1 MRRRVLY
8 ALPSVLLLAALL
20 GAWEIYVDSGA
31 VSPSILPAPHSIA
44 VALWGNPG
52 LLGHNLAITAEEVGL
67 GILLALLLG
76 FALAV
81 LIHVSPIMRR
91 AVYPLT
97 VGSQA
102 VPIAVIAPLLVILLG
117 FGLFPK
123 LIVIVLICF
132 FPVVV
137 TTVDGLAAID
147 PDQLK
152 LLRTLDAS
160 RWQSFRFAELPA
172 ALPAAISGARIA
184 VTVGVIGAYIAES
197 QTATT
202 GVYSGLGREINTDLN
217 NFQTS
222 RAYGAAV
229 VLFAFAIACF
239 YTLALVE
246 RRLAPWA
253 NQSRGDI
260 R

>member
-1 MRRRVLY
+1 MRHRVLY
-8 ALPSVLLLAALL
+8 ALPAVLLLAALL
-20 GAWEIYVDSGA
+20 GAWELYVDSSA
-31 VSPSILPAPHSIA
+31 VNSSILPAPHSIA

-76 FALAV
+76 FALAI

-117 FGLFPK
+117 FGLLPK

-137 TTVDGLAAID
+137 TTVDGLAAVD

-222 RAYGAAV
+222 RAYAAAV

-253 NQSRGDI
+253 HHSRGDI